1 MVSSRLIWKIPLS
14 CLNLIWAVNNL
25 EDISSLADFMAA
37 QPNPKWWH
45 FNISLYENGIKDIS
59 ALAKIE
65 RLGHVSLQ
73 DNSIRDITPFKA
85 KTEIWHLDLQRNDI
99 SVLADTFDAYQIR
112 ANVYFDGNTLL
123 CSEVSNLEN
132 STANIQWT
140 GDCGEDTDG
149 DSVVDSN
156 DAFPDDVAASV
167 DSDGDGQPDEWN
179 ARF

>member
-1 MVSSRLIWKIPLS
+1 M
-14 CLNLIWAVNNL
+14 

-37 QPNPKWWH
+37 QPDQNGWH

-73 DNSIRDITPFKA
+73 DNAIRDISPLTA
-85 KTEIWHLDLQRNDI
+85 KTEIQHLDLQRNNI
-99 SVLADTFDAYQIR
+99 SVLGDTFDAYR
-112 ANVYFDGNTLL
+112 TGANVYLDGNTLL

-167 DSDGDGQPDEWN
+167 DSDGDGQPDEWKHGI
-179 ARF
+179 